1 MKRLLFVLAAAAAL
15 ASCPELEPKINL
27 EDAKL
32 NSRMIALTKTE
43 PEFTLK
49 FEIFPENAD
58 VIFTWRVDYPS
69 NVVTL
74 TDNGDG
80 SCTIKA
86 LPGVTEG
93 EVAIWAGVYSESRG
107 GIGMSFPCNV
117 MVCIG
122 EGETETLTNKAL
134 IKAIEENTFFT
145 VFGDDDNDHEVF
157 YKDTNG
163 CVPLIKYNL
172 EEIQNRTNI
181 RLEYDP
187 DSNDVR
193 LTDLSGIEYFTGLT
207 SLTLSGHQITVIP
220 DLRSLTKLEKFTFT
234 DNEPTEGVYA
244 APDGFIS
251 KLPSSI
257 TGLTVTGLGL
267 TALDVSVLTD
277 LDFLYCYNN
286 QMSALDVSMLSS
298 LSTLMCGRQN
308 GGKTLVLTLS
318 YVQKLLYWGSPD
330 DLFCWK
336 SLANNENVV
345 LADEAAEAG
354 GSV

>member
-1 MKRLLFVLAAAAAL
+1 MKRLLFVLTAAAAL

-32 NSRMIALTKTE
+32 NSRKIALTKTE

-58 VIFTWRVDYPS
+58 VIFSWRVDYPS

-93 EVAIWAGVYSESRG
+93 EVDIGAGVYSESRG
-107 GIGMSFPCNV
+107 GIGMSFSCNV

-134 IKAIEENTFFT
+134 IKAIE
-145 VFGDDDNDHEVF
+145 DDYEVF

-172 EEIQNRTNI
+172 EEIQIWTNI
-181 RLEYDP
+181 RLDYDP

-193 LTDLSGIEYFTGLT
+193 LTDLSGIEYFTELT

-220 DLRSLTKLEKFTFT
+220 DLMSLTKLEKFTFT

-257 TGLTVTGLGL
+257 TSLTVTGLGL

-277 LDFLYCYNN
+277 LYSLDCYNN

-298 LSTLMCGRQN
+298 LRILMCGRQN

-318 YVQKLLYWGSPD
+318 DLQKVLYWDCSPD
-330 DLFCWK
+330 YWYCWK

-345 LADEAAEAG
+345 LAEEAAESG

>member
-32 NSRMIALTKTE
+32 NSHKIALTKTE

-49 FEIFPENAD
+49 IEIFPENAD
-58 VIFTWRVDYPS
+58 VIFSWRVDYPS

-93 EVAIWAGVYSESRG
+93 EVDIGAGVYSESRG
-107 GIGMSFPCNV
+107 GIGMTFSCNV

-134 IKAIEENTFFT
+134 IKAIE
-145 VFGDDDNDHEVF
+145 DDYEVF

-172 EEIQNRTNI
+172 EEIQKWTTMW
-181 RLEYDP
+181 LDYDP

-193 LTDLSGIEYFTGLT
+193 LTDLSGIEYFTELT

-220 DLRSLTKLEKFTFT
+220 DLMSLTKLKKFTFT

-257 TGLTVTGLGL
+257 TSLTVTGLGL

-277 LDFLYCYNN
+277 LAFLECYNN

-298 LSTLMCGRQN
+298 LRTLMCGRQN

-345 LADEAAEAG
+345 LAEEAAETG

>member
-32 NSRMIALTKTE
+32 NSRKIALTKTE

-107 GIGMSFPCNV
+107 GIGMPFPCNV

-134 IKAIEENTFFT
+134 IKAIEEKSLM
-145 VFGDDDNDHEVF
+145 EVF

-172 EEIQNRTNI
+172 EEIQKWTTMW
-181 RLEYDP
+181 LDYDP

-193 LTDLSGIEYFTGLT
+193 LTDLSGIEYFTELT

-220 DLRSLTKLEKFTFT
+220 DLKSLTKLEKFTFT

-257 TGLTVTGLGL
+257 TSLTVTGLGL

-277 LDFLYCYNN
+277 LYSLDCYNN

-298 LSTLMCGRQN
+298 LRILMCGRQN

-318 YVQKLLYWGSPD
+318 DLQKVLYWDCSPD
-330 DLFCWK
+330 YWYCWK
-336 SLANNENVV
+336 SLANNENIV

>member
-32 NSRMIALTKTE
+32 NSRKIALTKTE

-93 EVAIWAGVYSESRG
+93 EVAIGAGVYSESRG
-107 GIGMSFPCNV
+107 GMGMSFSCNV

-134 IKAIEENTFFT
+134 IKAIEEKSLM
-145 VFGDDDNDHEVF
+145 EVF

-172 EEIQNRTNI
+172 EEIQNWTSMW
-181 RLEYDP
+181 LDYDP

-193 LTDLSGIEYFTGLT
+193 LTDLSGIEYFTELT

-220 DLRSLTKLEKFTFT
+220 DLKSLTKLEKFTFT

-257 TGLTVTGLGL
+257 TSLTVTGLGL

-277 LDFLYCYNN
+277 LYSLYCYNN

-298 LSTLMCGRQN
+298 LRTLMCGRQN

-345 LADEAAEAG
+345 LAEEAAETG

>member
-93 EVAIWAGVYSESRG
+93 EVDIWAGVYSESG
-107 GIGMSFPCNV
+107 GGMPFTCNV

-134 IKAIEENTFFT
+134 IKAIEENSLI
-145 VFGDDDNDHEVF
+145 EVF

-172 EEIQNRTNI
+172 EEIQKWTNI
-181 RLEYDP
+181 RFDYDP

-193 LTDLSGIEYFTGLT
+193 LTDLSGIEYFTELT

-220 DLRSLTKLEKFTFT
+220 DLMSLTKLKTFTFT

-257 TGLTVTGLGL
+257 TSLTVTGLGL

-277 LDFLYCYNN
+277 LYSLYCYNN

-298 LSTLMCGRQN
+298 LRILMCGRQN

-318 YVQKLLYWGSPD
+318 DLQKALYWDCSPD
-330 DLFCWK
+330 YWYCWK
-336 SLANNENVV
+336 SLANNENIV
-345 LADEAAEAG
+345 LAEEAAESE

>member
-32 NSRMIALTKTE
+32 NSRKIALTKTE

-58 VIFTWRVDYPS
+58 VIFSWRVDYPS

-93 EVAIWAGVYSESRG
+93 EVDIGAGVYSESRG
-107 GIGMSFPCNV
+107 GIGMSFSCNV

-134 IKAIEENTFFT
+134 IKAIE
-145 VFGDDDNDHEVF
+145 DDYEVF

-172 EEIQNRTNI
+172 EEIQNWTNI
-181 RLEYDP
+181 WLDYDP

-193 LTDLSGIEYFTGLT
+193 LTDLSGIEYFTELT

-220 DLRSLTKLEKFTFT
+220 DLMSLTKLEKFTFT

-257 TGLTVTGLGL
+257 TSLTVTGLGL

-277 LDFLYCYNN
+277 LYSLYCYNN

-298 LSTLMCGRQN
+298 LRKLMCGRQN

-318 YVQKLLYWGSPD
+318 DLQKVLYWDCSPD
-330 DLFCWK
+330 YWYCWK
-336 SLANNENVV
+336 SFANNENIV

>member
-93 EVAIWAGVYSESRG
+93 EVDIWAGVYSESG
-107 GIGMSFPCNV
+107 GGMPFTCNV

-134 IKAIEENTFFT
+134 IKAIEENSLI
-145 VFGDDDNDHEVF
+145 EVF

-172 EEIQNRTNI
+172 EEIQKWTNI
-181 RLEYDP
+181 RFDYDP

-193 LTDLSGIEYFTGLT
+193 LTDLSGIEYFTELT

-220 DLRSLTKLEKFTFT
+220 DLMSLTKLKTFTFT

-257 TGLTVTGLGL
+257 TSLTVTGLGL

-277 LDFLYCYNN
+277 LYSLYCYNN

-298 LSTLMCGRQN
+298 LRILMCGRQN

-318 YVQKLLYWGSPD
+318 DLQKVLYWDCSPD
-330 DLFCWK
+330 YWYCWK
-336 SLANNENVV
+336 SLANNENIV

>member
-107 GIGMSFPCNV
+107 GMGMSFSCNV

-134 IKAIEENTFFT
+134 IKAIEEKSLI
-145 VFGDDDNDHEVF
+145 DVF

-172 EEIQNRTNI
+172 EEIQNWTNI
-181 RLEYDP
+181 RFDYDP

-193 LTDLSGIEYFTGLT
+193 LTDLSGIEYFTELT

-220 DLRSLTKLEKFTFT
+220 DLKSLTKLEKFTFT

-298 LSTLMCGRQN
+298 LSQLMCGRQN

-318 YVQKLLYWGSPD
+318 YLQKVLYWDCSPD
-330 DLFCWK
+330 SWNCWK

>member
-32 NSRMIALTKTE
+32 NSRKIALTKTE

-58 VIFTWRVDYPS
+58 VIFSWRVDYPS

-93 EVAIWAGVYSESRG
+93 EVDIGAGVYSESRG
-107 GIGMSFPCNV
+107 GIGMSFSCNV

-134 IKAIEENTFFT
+134 IKAIE
-145 VFGDDDNDHEVF
+145 DDYEVF

-172 EEIQNRTNI
+172 EEIQIWTNI
-181 RLEYDP
+181 RLDYDP

-193 LTDLSGIEYFTGLT
+193 LTDLSGIEYFTELT

-220 DLRSLTKLEKFTFT
+220 DLKSLTKLEKFTFT

-298 LSTLMCGRQN
+298 LSTLECGRQN

-345 LADEAAEAG
+345 LADEAAETG

>member
-32 NSRMIALTKTE
+32 NSRKIALTKTE

-58 VIFTWRVDYPS
+58 VIFSWRVDYPS

-93 EVAIWAGVYSESRG
+93 EVDIGAGVYSESG
-107 GIGMSFPCNV
+107 GGMSFSCNV

-134 IKAIEENTFFT
+134 IKAIE
-145 VFGDDDNDHEVF
+145 DDYEVF

-172 EEIQNRTNI
+172 EEIQIWTNI
-181 RLEYDP
+181 RLDYDP

-193 LTDLSGIEYFTGLT
+193 LTDLSGIEYFTELT

-220 DLRSLTKLEKFTFT
+220 DLMSLTKLEKFTFT

-257 TGLTVTGLGL
+257 TSLTVTGLGL

-277 LDFLYCYNN
+277 LYSLYCYNN
-286 QMSALDVSMLSS
+286 QMSALDVSKCSALKI
-298 LSTLMCGRQN
+298 LQCGRQN

-318 YVQKLLYWGSPD
+318 YLQKVQHWDCSPD
-330 DLFCWK
+330 YWYCWK

>member
-32 NSRMIALTKTE
+32 NSRKIALTKTE

-58 VIFTWRVDYPS
+58 VIFSWRVDYPS

-93 EVAIWAGVYSESRG
+93 EVDIGAGVYSESRG
-107 GIGMSFPCNV
+107 GIGMSFSCNV

-134 IKAIEENTFFT
+134 IKAIE
-145 VFGDDDNDHEVF
+145 DDYEVF

-172 EEIQNRTNI
+172 EEIQNWTNI
-181 RLEYDP
+181 WLDYDP

-193 LTDLSGIEYFTGLT
+193 LTDLSGIEYFTELT

-220 DLRSLTKLEKFTFT
+220 DLMSLTKLEKFTFT
-234 DNEPTEGVYA
+234 DNKPTEGVYA

-257 TGLTVTGLGL
+257 TSLTVTGLGL

-277 LDFLYCYNN
+277 LYSLDCYNN

-298 LSTLMCGRQN
+298 LRILMCGRQN

-318 YVQKLLYWGSPD
+318 DLQKVLYWDCSPD
-330 DLFCWK
+330 YWYCWK
-336 SLANNENVV
+336 SLANNENIV

>member
-58 VIFTWRVDYPS
+58 VIFSWRVDYPS

-93 EVAIWAGVYSESRG
+93 EVDIGAGVYSESRG
-107 GIGMSFPCNV
+107 GIGMSFSCNV

-134 IKAIEENTFFT
+134 IKAIE
-145 VFGDDDNDHEVF
+145 DDYEVF

-172 EEIQNRTNI
+172 EEIQNWTNI
-181 RLEYDP
+181 WLDYDP

-193 LTDLSGIEYFTGLT
+193 LTDLSGIEYFTELT

-220 DLRSLTKLEKFTFT
+220 DLMSLTKLEKFTFT

-257 TGLTVTGLGL
+257 TSLTVTGLGL

-277 LDFLYCYNN
+277 LYSLYCYNN

-298 LSTLMCGRQN
+298 LRILMCGRQN

-318 YVQKLLYWGSPD
+318 DLQKVLYWDCSPD
-330 DLFCWK
+330 YWYCWK
-336 SLANNENVV
+336 SLANNENIV